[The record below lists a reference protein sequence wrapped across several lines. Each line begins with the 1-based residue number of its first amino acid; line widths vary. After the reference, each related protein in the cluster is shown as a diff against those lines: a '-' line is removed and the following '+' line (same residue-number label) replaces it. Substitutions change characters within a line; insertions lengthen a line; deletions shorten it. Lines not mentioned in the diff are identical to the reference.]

1 MPNFLFIKL
10 IRTHYFLFTLLLTC
24 LLAVNLQGRSLSEE
38 SLSTYNQ
45 IKLFS
50 LTGGKAEVSNLVL
63 KRDRVEMTFSGTFYF
78 TAPVEGKVIGAI
90 FIGQG
95 KFRSEVPPNEFEK
108 TNVKR
113 LLNLEVIESDFK
125 TAVLRFTDD
134 TFDIIGKNKADG
146 NAPEQIQKT
155 ATEFEGRII
164 KETGANISARL
175 AVSLLNGEKP
185 GFFFAN
191 FDGGKMNR
199 FNFLMDYQN
208 RLPTANFGVNAGEKG
223 LIFAYQSTI
232 LSSEI
237 WTAFYSLEDYQ
248 NQIVSYSDTNDVVDI
263 QHYKMN
269 VDIQN
274 PKDKM
279 ILSTTVTMETRFPD
293 TKAITFLI
301 GESLSE
307 YESSRLKKQMRLK
320 GVRSGSEILKAVQ
333 EDWEGGVTVFLP
345 AKVDKNQK
353 LELAFDFEGDFMG
366 QPQSVNHAHYPI
378 STTDWYPRHGY
389 LDRSTYDFVFLHP
402 KNLKI
407 ACVGTRTSEEIIK
420 ENKEIGVTKYSM
432 KYPVALV
439 TFALADFE
447 RHNETIK
454 WENGKPSIPLEF
466 NSLPGSYRAIKED
479 FILAELNNSVRYF
492 QAIFG
497 DYPYDKYGATFHP
510 FGFGQGFPSMLM
522 IPNTDHANKYTFSF
536 ISHETA
542 HQWWGNIVA
551 WRSYRDQW
559 LSEGFA
565 EYSGV
570 LYTALREKGNA
581 SRELIDEMRDS
592 LRLPPRTTVGLGKGK
607 LSDVGPI
614 ILGHRLNTTKTAGA
628 YQTLIYNKGGLVLR
642 MLHFLFTDPGSG
654 NGEAFFTMMK
664 DFVER
669 HRNGVASTD
678 DFRKVA
684 NEHFAKTSLAKK
696 YGINDLNWFFSQ
708 WVYQAELP
716 TYKLEYA
723 IENQSDGSV
732 IVSGNVI
739 QQNAGEKWFMPMP
752 LVFTFGN
759 NQMATGSVAAFGE
772 KNPFKIKLPM
782 KPSKVELDPHKW
794 IISEKTSTGSL

>member
-1 MPNFLFIKL
+1 MPTFTFIKR
-10 IRTHYFLFTLLLTC
+10 ISTHYFLFTLLLTC

-78 TAPVEGKVIGAI
+78 TAPVEGKITGAV

-108 TNVKR
+108 NNVQR

-146 NAPEQIQKT
+146 NAPEQVQKT
-155 ATEFEGRII
+155 ATEFEERIL

-208 RLPTANFGVNAGEKG
+208 RIPTANFGVNAGEKG

-232 LSSEI
+232 FRSEI

-248 NQIVSYSDTNDVVDI
+248 NQIVSYSDTNDLVDI
-263 QHYKMN
+263 QHYKIN

-279 ILSTTVTMETRFPD
+279 ILSSTVMMETRFPD

-307 YESSRLKKQMRLK
+307 YGSIRLKKQMRLK

-345 AKVDKNQK
+345 TKVDKNQK

-389 LDRSTYDFVFLHP
+389 LDRSTFDFVFLHP

-466 NSLPGSYRAIKED
+466 NSLSGSYRAIKED
-479 FILAELNNSVRYF
+479 FSLAELNNSVRYF

-522 IPNTDHANKYTFSF
+522 IPNTDYANKYTFSF

-592 LRLPPRTTVGLGKGK
+592 LKLPPRTTLGLGKGK

-684 NEHFAKTSLAKK
+684 NEHFAKTSIAKK

-794 IISEKTSTGSL
+794 VISEKTSTGSL

>member
-78 TAPVEGKVIGAI
+78 TAPVEGKVTGAV

-592 LRLPPRTTVGLGKGK
+592 LKLPPRTTLGLGKGK

>member
-1 MPNFLFIKL
+1 MPTFTFIKR
-10 IRTHYFLFTLLLTC
+10 ISTHYFLFTLLLTC

-78 TAPVEGKVIGAI
+78 TAPVEGKITGAV

-108 TNVKR
+108 NNVKR

-146 NAPEQIQKT
+146 NAPEQVQKT
-155 ATEFEGRII
+155 ATEFEERIL

-208 RLPTANFGVNAGEKG
+208 RIPTANFGVNAGEKG

-232 LSSEI
+232 FRSEI

-248 NQIVSYSDTNDVVDI
+248 NQIVSYSDTNDLVDI
-263 QHYKMN
+263 QHYKIN

-279 ILSTTVTMETRFPD
+279 ILSSTVMMETRFPD

-307 YESSRLKKQMRLK
+307 YGSIRLKKQMRLK

-345 AKVDKNQK
+345 TKVDKNQK

-389 LDRSTYDFVFLHP
+389 LDRSTFDFVFLHP

-454 WENGKPSIPLEF
+454 WENGKP
-466 NSLPGSYRAIKED
+466 
-479 FILAELNNSVRYF
+479 
-492 QAIFG
+492 
-497 DYPYDKYGATFHP
+497 
-510 FGFGQGFPSMLM
+510 
-522 IPNTDHANKYTFSF
+522 
-536 ISHETA
+536 
-542 HQWWGNIVA
+542 
-551 WRSYRDQW
+551 
-559 LSEGFA
+559 
-565 EYSGV
+565 
-570 LYTALREKGNA
+570 
-581 SRELIDEMRDS
+581 
-592 LRLPPRTTVGLGKGK
+592 
-607 LSDVGPI
+607 
-614 ILGHRLNTTKTAGA
+614 
-628 YQTLIYNKGGLVLR
+628 
-642 MLHFLFTDPGSG
+642 
-654 NGEAFFTMMK
+654 
-664 DFVER
+664 
-669 HRNGVASTD
+669 
-678 DFRKVA
+678 
-684 NEHFAKTSLAKK
+684 
-696 YGINDLNWFFSQ
+696 
-708 WVYQAELP
+708 
-716 TYKLEYA
+716 
-723 IENQSDGSV
+723 
-732 IVSGNVI
+732 
-739 QQNAGEKWFMPMP
+739 
-752 LVFTFGN
+752 
-759 NQMATGSVAAFGE
+759 
-772 KNPFKIKLPM
+772 
-782 KPSKVELDPHKW
+782 
-794 IISEKTSTGSL
+794 